1 MSSLRAR
8 SLRLVGDRRP
18 GPRGIRGGP
27 PVNPRVLFVD
37 HAGVLGGAELSL
49 LDIVRCYAD
58 SSKVLLFADGPF
70 YERLQ
75 QAGAAVELLPTPRAV
90 TRISRMGNVVQDLLT
105 VPSVS
110 TLAWQV
116 ARLARDYDVLYA
128 NSQKALVVGAL
139 AGKLA
144 GKPVIWHL
152 RVMLT
157 ADHFS
162 GGHRW
167 LGVALANR
175 MVARVIANS
184 RATAAAFVESGG
196 RAERVRVVYNGI
208 DPGPFAA
215 VGPTEVDALR
225 KELDLIGIPVVGAFG
240 RLAPWKGQHV
250 LLEALVRLPE
260 VHALLV
266 GEALFGEN
274 AYVRGLH
281 KQARALG
288 VANRVHFLGFRQ
300 DVPQLMR
307 LSDVVVHTSIAPEPF
322 GRVIV
327 EGMLTRKPVVA
338 TRAGGATEIIEDG
351 VSGVLVPPGDV
362 RILAGVLTNLLEENS
377 RSRALAE
384 AGYAAASERFSLQ
397 AMLEGVEQQIQE
409 VAARW
414 QYRASHFSL

>member
-1 MSSLRAR
+1 
-8 SLRLVGDRRP
+8 
-18 GPRGIRGGP
+18 
-27 PVNPRVLFVD
+27 VNPRVLFVD

-208 DPGPFAA
+208 DPRRFAS
-215 VGPTEVDALR
+215 VVPTEVDALR
-225 KELDLIGIPVVGAFG
+225 KELGLAGVPIVGTFG
-240 RLAPWKGQHV
+240 RLAPGKGQHV
-250 LLEALVRLPE
+250 LLEALARLPG

-266 GEALFGEN
+266 GEALFGED
-274 AYVRGLH
+274 AYAQVLRER
-281 KQARALG
+281 ARALE
-288 VANRVHFLGFRQ
+288 VADRVRFLGFRQ
-300 DVPQLMR
+300 DIPRLMR
-307 LSDVVVHTSIAPEPF
+307 LSDVVVQPSIEPEGF

-327 EGMLTRKPVVA
+327 EGMLSRKPVVA
-338 TRAGGATEIIEDG
+338 TCAGGAVEIIENG
-351 VSGVLVPPGDV
+351 VSGVLVSPGDSQA
-362 RILAGVLTNLLEENS
+362 LAGVLLHLLTDAC
-377 RSRALAE
+377 RGRALAKV
-384 AGYAAASERFSLQ
+384 GYAAASERFSLQ

-409 VAARW
+409 VTPQRR
-414 QYRASHFSL
+414 QSRVGCFSI

>member
-1 MSSLRAR
+1 VSL
-8 SLRLVGDRRP
+8 
-18 GPRGIRGGP
+18 
-27 PVNPRVLFVD
+27 RVLFLD
-37 HAGVLGGAELSL
+37 QAGVLSGAELCL
-49 LDIVRCYAD
+49 LDIARHYAD
-58 SSKVLLFADGPF
+58 SSKVLLFTDGPF
-70 YERLQ
+70 RERLQ
-75 QAGAAVELLPTPRAV
+75 QYGVAVEVLPASRAV
-90 TRISRMGNVVQDLLT
+90 SGISRAGNRTQDLLA
-105 VPSVS
+105 VPGVS
-110 TLAWQV
+110 KLAWRV
-116 ARLARDYDVLYA
+116 ARLARGYDVLYA

-144 GKPVIWHL
+144 SKPVIWHL
-152 RVMLT
+152 HDMLT

-162 GGHRW
+162 RTHRG

-184 RATAAAFVESGG
+184 RATAAAIVESGG

-274 AYVRGLH
+274 AYVGALH
-281 KQARALG
+281 EQARALG

-338 TRAGGATEIIEDG
+338 TRAGGATELIEDG

-414 QYRASHFSL
+414 QYRASHFSV